1 MHTRG
6 LSIER
11 QSLLVKIF
19 AHLISLS
26 LSNGTGG
33 TGFDWFFLFP
43 CTRHSW
49 MWHTRRNKWCSSCDS
64 QRKCNLQ
71 LKHGF
76 WKPRC
81 GSSWRP
87 CDDWRQQRVS
97 WRCHGSPAPTTPA
110 LQSYERRKGVK
121 KDGWQCLGSAL
132 SVHPVPQNY

>member
-1 MHTRG
+1 M
-6 LSIER
+6 
-11 QSLLVKIF
+11 F
-19 AHLISLS
+19 AHQRSIYRETIITCEDLCALDQPFSQQWHW
-26 LSNGTGG
+26 
-33 TGFDWFFLFP
+33 GFDWFFLFP

-49 MWHTRRNKWCSSCDS
+49 MWHTRRNKRCNSCDS
-64 QRKCNLQ
+64 QRKCDLQ

-81 GSSWRP
+81 GSLWRP

-97 WRCHGSPAPTTPA
+97 WRCHGSLAPTTPA

-132 SVHPVPQNY
+132 SVHPVLQNY